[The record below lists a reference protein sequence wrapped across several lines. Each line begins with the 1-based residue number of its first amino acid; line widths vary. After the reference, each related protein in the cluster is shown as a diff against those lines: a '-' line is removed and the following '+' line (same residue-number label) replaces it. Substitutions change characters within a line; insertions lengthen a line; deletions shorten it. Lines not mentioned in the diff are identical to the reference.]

1 MKYINAADI
10 LPEVLVQE
18 IQKYVNGQIIYI
30 PQKDKKTKWGM
41 NSGAYKFFSE
51 RNYEIQEAFIKG
63 EKIENLARQ
72 YGLSY
77 NTVRN
82 IVYQKENNHR
92 L

>member
-1 MKYINAADI
+1 
-10 LPEVLVQE
+10 
-18 IQKYVNGQIIYI
+18 
-30 PQKDKKTKWGM
+30 M